1 MKFKKAIVIAF
12 ISILT
17 LTSVT
22 IEKVLASEE
31 NFTTKNV
38 YNLETPSIQE
48 ELELLEQQ
56 ENNQNQSRSYNVVL
70 EPVKTEYKW
79 TGMRLAGNQPAN
91 GTNFGSNGGAF
102 GYRDGNGNNPVSLS
116 FGVSGGFAS
125 FSIGVGTKENAG
137 VNGYYITAPANKF
150 VKLYVNKQIK
160 VITYKRYKVY
170 HINGY
175 KEPYGYTHSQPSVS
189 SLSFSVQ

>member
-1 MKFKKAIVIAF
+1 MEFKKIMVIVF

-17 LTSVT
+17 LTSGNV
-22 IEKVLASEE
+22 EKVLASQE
-31 NFTTKNV
+31 NFTTQVV
-38 YNLETPSIQE
+38 YNLETASAQE
-48 ELELLEQQ
+48 ELELLEQY
-56 ENNQNQSRSYNVVL
+56 ENNQNQARSYNIVL

-79 TGMRLAGNQPAN
+79 TGLRLAGNQPVN
-91 GTNFGSNGGAF
+91 GTNFGASGGAF
-102 GYRDGNGNNPVSLS
+102 GYKDGNGNSPVSLS
-116 FGVSGGFAS
+116 FGVSGGFAN

-137 VNGYYITAPANKF
+137 VNGYYISAPANKF

-160 VITYKRYKVY
+160 VTTYKRYKVY